1 MERLKKK
8 YHDLSLRKAFILTVL
23 VTFCIVVVL
32 SGLCIWGC
40 IVFRRYL
47 LPDSNEVFVT
57 IEVSDTEGNSTNLGG
72 WRVGIG
78 EERAPCPLFFVEKD
92 GKPVIK
98 NYDLT
103 SIETTITKVENSY
116 DMLSPKRKLAYQ
128 GCGVLMIALPAI
140 FSMAGILLCG
150 FFFYRQKLNRPLK
163 LLSEATEQIADK
175 NLDFVLSYEAN
186 DEMGNLCRSFEQ
198 MRHALDEN
206 NRELWKMIEQ
216 QKMVQS
222 SIAHDLRNPI
232 AIIEGYAEYLQM
244 NLKTGHLTMD
254 RILQISENM
263 DKTAKRL
270 EQYTE
275 SIRAINQLD
284 EIEVSRTQIPV
295 EKFIADVIEDLS
307 FMAAGQ
313 KIRLDRIGE
322 IPKGLV
328 WIDASILYRVLENI
342 LNNALRYAKE
352 TIHLSF
358 EMENQAL
365 TISVMDDGIGFS
377 EEILKNKNRLLMP
390 VSSEEGHSG
399 LGLTISRLLCKK
411 HDGRLELS
419 NHSSGGAT
427 VKIIVGV

>member
-1 MERLKKK
+1 M
-8 YHDLSLRKAFILTVL
+8 
-23 VTFCIVVVL
+23 
-32 SGLCIWGC
+32 
-40 IVFRRYL
+40 
-47 LPDSNEVFVT
+47 
-57 IEVSDTEGNSTNLGG
+57 
-72 WRVGIG
+72 
-78 EERAPCPLFFVEKD
+78 FFVEKD

-98 NYDLT
+98 NYDLA

-284 EIEVSRTQIPV
+284 EIEISRAQIPV

-358 EMENQAL
+358 EMENQTL